1 MSLETLKKIPL
12 FAGLSEED
20 FQRLCDMSREF
31 NLPAGNMLFEEGQAG
46 AEAYVIESGE
56 VEIIKLSMD
65 REVLLA
71 VRGPGEVIGEVAL
84 LDEAPRMASVRA
96 RTDSALI
103 AIKKESFDE
112 LLHSSPT
119 ALNATFRTTLARLRE
134 TQSGLQQVEKMA
146 QLGTLTAGV
155 AHELNNPAAAIQ
167 RGEEQ
172 LHTALQDLRT
182 AETALDEAVLSPEQ
196 RAQAIKLEKEA
207 IDQAASPPVLDV
219 LARADRTEE
228 IERWLSEN
236 NAQTTTSRAS
246 TLVDLDYNITKLIN
260 ISKVFYPEQIPLLL
274 NWLAATYSVH
284 SLLAEIGQGA
294 RRISA
299 IVKALKSY
307 SYLDQA
313 PIQAVN
319 LKSGIEDTLL
329 ILGNKLRGGITV
341 KRDYTK
347 ELPSI
352 QGFGSELNQV
362 WTNLLDNAI
371 NALNGKGEIKIQ
383 TRREGDWAIVAI
395 EDNGPGIPKEI
406 QSRVFDAF
414 FTTKPPGKGTG
425 LGLNISYNIVVY
437 KHRGDISLF
446 SEPGRTRFEVWLPID
461 PAPQH

>member
-12 FAGLSEED
+12 FSGLSEED

-31 NLPAGNMLFEEGQAG
+31 QLPAGNMLFEEGQPG
-46 AEAYVIESGE
+46 AEAYVIEKGE
-56 VEIIKLSMD
+56 VEIIKSSQD

-96 RTDSALI
+96 RSDSTLI
-103 AIKKESFDE
+103 AIKKGSFDE

-167 RGEEQ
+167 RGEQQ
-172 LHTALQDLRT
+172 LHQALADLRK
-182 AETALDEAVLSPEQ
+182 AQVALEDLGLTEEQ
-196 RAQAIKLEKEA
+196 NALVSNLEKEA
-207 IDQAASPPVLDV
+207 IDRSAILPELDA
-219 LARADRTEE
+219 LTRSDRAEE
-228 IERWLSEN
+228 IERWLITH
-236 NAQTTTSRAS
+236 NADPAIAQAS
-246 TLVDLDYNITKLIN
+246 ALVDLDYTAKSLDELTQAF
-260 ISKVFYPEQIPLLL
+260 KGEQIALILI
-274 NWLAATYSVH
+274 WLAGTYSVH
-284 SLLAEIGQGA
+284 GLLSEIGQGA

-299 IVKALKSY
+299 IIKALKSY

-313 PIQAVN
+313 PIQAVD
-319 LKSGIEDTLL
+319 LKAGIEDTLL
-329 ILGNKLRGGITV
+329 ILGSKLRGEITV
-341 KRDYTK
+341 KREYARD
-347 ELPSI
+347 LPAV
-352 QGFGSELNQV
+352 QGYGSELNQV

-371 NALNGKGEIKIQ
+371 DALNGKGEIRIQ
-383 TRREGDWAIVAI
+383 TRRDGDWAVVTI

-437 KHRGDISLF
+437 KHRGDINLF
-446 SEPGRTRFEVWLPID
+446 SEPGKTRFEVWLSIP
-461 PAPQH
+461 PNL

>member
-31 NLPAGNMLFEEGQAG
+31 KLHAGNMLFEEGRPG
-46 AEAYVIESGE
+46 SEAYVIEAGE
-56 VEIIKLSMD
+56 LEIIKASLD

-84 LDEAPRMASVRA
+84 LDAAPRMASVRA
-96 RTDSALI
+96 RTDATLI

-112 LLHSSPT
+112 LLHTSPT
-119 ALNATFRTTLARLRE
+119 ALDATFRTTLARLRE

-167 RGEEQ
+167 RGEQQ
-172 LHTALQDLRT
+172 LHQALIDLHAAQR
-182 AETALDEAVLSPEQ
+182 ALDTLSFSPEQ
-196 RAQAIKLEKEA
+196 WKQISGLEQEA
-207 IDQAASPPVLDV
+207 IASAQVLPELDALARSDRVEELEHWLNSNGADAAMGNASKLADLSYTTTKLDEIKGLFSKEWLPVL
-219 LARADRTEE
+219 L
-228 IERWLSEN
+228 N
-236 NAQTTTSRAS
+236 
-246 TLVDLDYNITKLIN
+246 LV
-260 ISKVFYPEQIPLLL
+260 
-274 NWLAATYSVH
+274 AATYSVH
-284 SLLAEIGQGA
+284 GLLAEIGQGA

-313 PIQAVN
+313 PIQAVD
-319 LKSGIEDTLL
+319 LKTGIEDTLL
-329 ILGNKLRGGITV
+329 ILGNKLRGGITI
-341 KRDYTK
+341 KRDYAQN
-347 ELPSI
+347 LPMI
-352 QGFGSELNQV
+352 QGYGSELNQV
-362 WTNLLDNAI
+362 WTNLLDNAVD
-371 NALNGKGEIKIQ
+371 ALNGKGEIRIQ
-383 TRREGDWAIVAI
+383 TRRDGDWAVVAI
-395 EDNGPGIPKEI
+395 EDNGPGISKAI

-437 KHRGDISLF
+437 KHRGDINLV
-446 SEPGRTRFEVWLPID
+446 SEPGKTRFEVWLPIN
-461 PAPQH
+461 PSTK

>member
-31 NLPAGNMLFEEGQAG
+31 QLPARGMLFEEGQPG
-46 AEAYVIESGE
+46 SEAYVIESGE
-56 VEIIKLSMD
+56 LEIIKASMD

-84 LDEAPRMASVRA
+84 LDAAPRMASVRA
-96 RTDSALI
+96 RSDATLI
-103 AIKKESFDE
+103 AIRKESFDE

-119 ALNATFRTTLARLRE
+119 ALDATFRTTLARLRE

-167 RGEEQ
+167 RGEQQ
-172 LHTALQDLRT
+172 LHNALSELRAAQAALDTQGFSDEQRMQLTALEQEAMSQAMVLP
-182 AETALDEAVLSPEQ
+182 ELDA
-196 RAQAIKLEKEA
+196 
-207 IDQAASPPVLDV
+207 
-219 LARADRTEE
+219 LARVDRVEE
-228 IERWLSEN
+228 LEQWLSN
-236 NAQTTTSRAS
+236 HGVANTAFVSNLADLNYTTS
-246 TLVDLDYNITKLIN
+246 KLTD
-260 ISKVFYPEQIPLLL
+260 ISKEFARDQLALLL
-274 NWLAATYSVH
+274 NLIGTTYSVH
-284 SLLAEIGQGA
+284 GLLAEIGQGA

-313 PIQAVN
+313 PIQAVD
-319 LKSGIEDTLL
+319 LKTGIEDTLL

-341 KRDYTK
+341 KRDYAHD
-347 ELPSI
+347 LPMI
-352 QGFGSELNQV
+352 QGYGSELNQV

-371 NALNGKGEIKIQ
+371 DALDGKGEIRIQ
-383 TRREGDWAIVAI
+383 TRRDGDWAVVAI
-395 EDNGPGIPKEI
+395 EDNGPGIPKQI
-406 QSRVFDAF
+406 QPRVFDAF

-446 SEPGRTRFEVWLPID
+446 SEPGRTRFEVWLPIN
-461 PAPQH
+461 PAA

>member
-12 FAGLSEED
+12 FSGLSEED

-31 NLPAGNMLFEEGQAG
+31 QLPAGNMLFEEGQPG
-46 AEAYVIESGE
+46 AEAYVIEKGE
-56 VEIIKLSMD
+56 VEIIKSSQD

-96 RTDSALI
+96 RSDSTLI
-103 AIKKESFDE
+103 AIKKGSFDE

-167 RGEEQ
+167 RGEQQ
-172 LHTALQDLRT
+172 LHQALADLRK
-182 AETALDEAVLSPEQ
+182 AQVALEDLGLTEEQ
-196 RAQAIKLEKEA
+196 NALVSKLEKEA
-207 IDQAASPPVLDV
+207 IDRSAILPELDA
-219 LARADRTEE
+219 LTRSDRAEE
-228 IERWLSEN
+228 IERWLITH
-236 NAQTTTSRAS
+236 NADPAIAQAS
-246 TLVDLDYNITKLIN
+246 ALVDLDYTAKSLDELTQAF
-260 ISKVFYPEQIPLLL
+260 KGEQIALILI
-274 NWLAATYSVH
+274 WLAGTYSVH
-284 SLLAEIGQGA
+284 GLLSEIGQGA

-299 IVKALKSY
+299 IIKALKSY

-313 PIQAVN
+313 PIQAVD
-319 LKSGIEDTLL
+319 LKAGIEDTLL
-329 ILGNKLRGGITV
+329 ILGSKLRGEITV
-341 KRDYTK
+341 KREYARD
-347 ELPSI
+347 LPAV
-352 QGFGSELNQV
+352 QGYGSELNQV

-371 NALNGKGEIKIQ
+371 DALNGKGEIRIQ
-383 TRREGDWAIVAI
+383 TRRDGDWAVVTI

-437 KHRGDISLF
+437 KHRGDINLF
-446 SEPGRTRFEVWLPID
+446 SEPGKTRFEVWLPI
-461 PAPQH
+461 PPNL